1 MTAVTVNLCA
11 SPLPTGPDPAL
22 ADGTVTGRGTD
33 VIAGPAER
41 GREGGNASDAA
52 GALILAACAIWSLVS
67 AAGRETRPEGV
78 LLALLAVAA
87 GFACGR
93 ICGTLLPVTAAGFA
107 ALAALV
113 MALVW
118 RHGMPGAAAAVETL
132 PGQAGASAALLVLAA
147 GTACSAAAAARR
159 ESLRFTLRLLAL
171 GTACAALGLGS
182 VAGFAAA
189 LGVLLCSLA
198 AARMR
203 SRLLGLAGLALAA
216 GLTAGVTWAVAEDV
230 LPDGLAVS
238 LEGPLTANRVQLWGD
253 AARLAGEHPVLG
265 TGPGRFAELSP
276 TAQQALGADG
286 KPHSAVLQQA
296 AEQGLVGVAL
306 LGAAFGWLL
315 YVLLRS
321 PRSTAV
327 ALTAGAALTAL
338 AVLASV
344 GNALSFTPGDGGG
357 GAAGRA
363 GVGQAAD
370 RGGRPRRRGTWARGR
385 QCARAGAGRSGW
397 AVRAAGGS
405 GPGPGSRGR
414 KVKAVADEAD
424 PRLGVVDRDREGP
437 AVAEPEHQP
446 LAPAHDHGGALLG
459 APAVAPASPLAGGD
473 LGGELRAHHMGEQD
487 PAARQAHVAA
497 AHFEGVT
504 VDADGHV
511 HEGEGA
517 EQHEQSGCHAA
528 DHRHQQRGDAGG
540 PGGADRELDTE
551 RQTGCAGGREHPL
564 GPVGGPAD
572 PDGGVGFGTGSRRFP
587 GVVLHASSVLKNPRA
602 GMGPPAPVGSPDGQ
616 RAELTAASPRPS
628 A

>member
-1 MTAVTVNLCA
+1 M
-11 SPLPTGPDPAL
+11 
-22 ADGTVTGRGTD
+22 
-33 VIAGPAER
+33 
-41 GREGGNASDAA
+41 
-52 GALILAACAIWSLVS
+52 
-67 AAGRETRPEGV
+67 

-344 GNALSFTPGDGGG
+344 GNALSFTP
-357 GAAGRA
+357 
-363 GVGQAAD
+363 V
-370 RGGRPRRRGTWARGR
+370 T
-385 QCARAGAGRSGW
+385 AGAG
-397 AVRAAGGS
+397 
-405 GPGPGSRGR
+405 
-414 KVKAVADEAD
+414 
-424 PRLGVVDRDREGP
+424 L
-437 AVAEPEHQP
+437 
-446 LAPAHDHGGALLG
+446 
-459 APAVAPASPLAGGD
+459 LAG
-473 LGGELRAHHMGEQD
+473 LAS
-487 PAARQAHVAA
+487 ARRPI
-497 AHFEGVT
+497 G
-504 VDADGHV
+504 
-511 HEGEGA
+511 
-517 EQHEQSGCHAA
+517 
-528 DHRHQQRGDAGG
+528 AGG
-540 PGGADRELDTE
+540 PGGE
-551 RQTGCAGGREHPL
+551 GPGREDDSVL
-564 GPVGGPAD
+564 ARGRAGPA
-572 PDGGVGFGTGSRRFP
+572 G
-587 GVVLHASSVLKNPRA
+587 L
-602 GMGPPAPVGSPDGQ
+602 
-616 RAELTAASPRPS
+616 
-628 A
+628 